1 MEERLREI
9 LEERKNFMRTECL
22 VDSLLR
28 IEDDNFDRCT
38 SISECYYGMC
48 EFAWVKV
55 CNSFMGEDLR
65 EVR

>member
-28 IEDDNFDRCT
+28 IDDEDIEYCKG
-38 SISECYYGMC
+38 CYYFGWDKT
-48 EFAWVKV
+48 EDGIRV
-55 CNSFMGEDLR
+55 CTQDIDVYELR
-65 EVR
+65 

>member
-9 LEERKNFMRTECL
+9 LEERRNFVHTECL

-28 IEDDNFDRCT
+28 IDDEDIEYCK
-38 SISECYYGMC
+38 G
-48 EFAWVKV
+48 
-55 CNSFMGEDLR
+55 CNYFGWSNEEDVIKGCDLDIDVN

>member
-28 IEDDNFDRCT
+28 IDDKDIEYCKGCNYFGWSNEEEDVIKGC
-38 SISECYYGMC
+38 
-48 EFAWVKV
+48 
-55 CNSFMGEDLR
+55 DLDIVVYELR
-65 EVR
+65 

>member
-9 LEERKNFMRTECL
+9 LEERKNFTHTKCL

-28 IEDDNFDRCT
+28 IDERDVESCKG
-38 SISECYYGMC
+38 CYYHV
-48 EFAWVKV
+48 WNKDDSIKV
-55 CNSFMGEDLR
+55 CDLDIVVY

>member
-28 IEDDNFDRCT
+28 IDDEDMEYCT
-38 SISECYYGMC
+38 GCNYFGWGSE
-48 EFAWVKV
+48 
-55 CNSFMGEDLR
+55 EDVTKGCDLDIVVYELR
-65 EVR
+65 

>member
-28 IEDDNFDRCT
+28 IDDKDMECCKGCNYFGWSNEEDV
-38 SISECYYGMC
+38 IKGWEVVYYSL
-48 EFAWVKV
+48 F
-55 CNSFMGEDLR
+55 N

>member
-28 IEDDNFDRCT
+28 IDDKDMECCKGCNYFGWSNEEDVIKDVT
-38 SISECYYGMC
+38 
-48 EFAWVKV
+48 
-55 CNSFMGEDLR
+55 
-65 EVR
+65 